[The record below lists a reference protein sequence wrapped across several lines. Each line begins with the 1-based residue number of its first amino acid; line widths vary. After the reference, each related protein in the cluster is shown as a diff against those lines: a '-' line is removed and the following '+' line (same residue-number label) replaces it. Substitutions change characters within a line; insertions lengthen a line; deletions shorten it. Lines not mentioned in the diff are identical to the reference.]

1 MKLKISIVIG
11 LLILTVITCIHP
23 IFPEA
28 QILQHLGTLLLLIPL
43 IVDLKRNK
51 LNKQSFVGLSL
62 FIIVHIIGARY
73 IYSFVPY
80 GQWSQEFL
88 GFNVN
93 EYFDSSRNHYD
104 RFVHFGFGIFLFPI
118 VFQLVG
124 KWNSLNKVST
134 IIITWTILQTFS
146 MVYELFEWLL
156 TLVMTAAAAENY
168 NGQQG
173 DPWDAHKDMALAMLG
188 STIISLV
195 YIITFHINKKKQP
208 IKPQALEN

>member
-1 MKLKISIVIG
+1 MKLKISILIS
-11 LLILTVITCIHP
+11 LLTLTVITCIHP
-23 IFPEA
+23 IFRDE
-28 QILQHLGTLLLLIPL
+28 QILQHLGTLLLLMPL
-43 IVDLKRNK
+43 FVDLKRNK

-62 FIIVHIIGARY
+62 FIVIHIIGARY

-80 GQWSQEFL
+80 NQWSQEFL

-93 EYFDSSRNHYD
+93 EYFDLKRNHYD

-118 VFQLVG
+118 VFQLAG
-124 KWNSLNKVST
+124 KWSSLNKVST

-156 TLVMTAAAAENY
+156 TLVMKIDAAENY

-173 DPWDAHKDMALAMLG
+173 DIWDAHKDMALAMLG
-188 STIISLV
+188 STIISLF

-208 IKPQALEN
+208 INPQAVEN